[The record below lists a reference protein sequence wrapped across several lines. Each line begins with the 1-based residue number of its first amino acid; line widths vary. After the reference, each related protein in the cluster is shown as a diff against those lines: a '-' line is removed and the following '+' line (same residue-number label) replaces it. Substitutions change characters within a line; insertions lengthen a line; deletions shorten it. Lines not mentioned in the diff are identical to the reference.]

1 MASLREGR
9 RRKGEKIR
17 KKMSDGIL
25 PLFPVGVGDE
35 RNEQSEVR
43 GELKVGQREESRWK
57 TERLAR
63 GEDVGGDMAGEGLA
77 R

>member
-1 MASLREGR
+1 MIASLRGGR

-43 GELKVGQREESRWK
+43 GELKVGQREESR
-57 TERLAR
+57 
-63 GEDVGGDMAGEGLA
+63 
-77 R
+77 

>member
-43 GELKVGQREESRWK
+43 GELKVRQREESRWK

>member
-1 MASLREGR
+1 MGGGRQAGRWRRRGQTERLRQTDIWIDGE
-9 RRKGEKIR
+9 RKGEKIR

-43 GELKVGQREESRWK
+43 GELKVRQREESR
-57 TERLAR
+57 
-63 GEDVGGDMAGEGLA
+63 
-77 R
+77 